1 MKQLLIAAAL
11 LCVCTTPSF
20 AAKLVYLKD
29 GGVIKAQKVWRSE
42 GKVHVLVNRDTLAD
56 FNNSEVNLKK
66 TFVKKRSGAKSSK
79 QAVVTPAAVT
89 AAAKTTAAQ
98 QEKKKTGIS
107 IPTMPAL
114 PEKSPEA
121 LAGKEE
127 GSIRKHKREM
137 SEKSGE

>member
-11 LCVCTTPSF
+11 LCVFTTPSF

-56 FNNSEVNLKK
+56 FNNSEVNLQK
-66 TFVKKRSGAKSSK
+66 TFVKKKYSAKSSK
-79 QAVVTPAAVT
+79 KAVAKPAAVT
-89 AAAKTTAAQ
+89 ADTKATAVQ
-98 QEKKKTGIS
+98 QEKKKTGIAM
-107 IPTMPAL
+107 PTLPAL
-114 PEKSPEA
+114 PQKSPEA
-121 LAGKEE
+121 LAGQNE

-137 SEKSGE
+137 AEKSGE

>member
-11 LCVCTTPSF
+11 LCVCASPSF

-66 TFVKKRSGAKSSK
+66 TFVKKRSTAKSSK
-79 QAVVTPAAVT
+79 KAVVTPVAAI
-89 AAAKTTAAQ
+89 AGAQ

-107 IPTMPAL
+107 VPKMPAL

-121 LAGKEE
+121 LSGKEE

-137 SEKSGE
+137 AEKTGE

>member
-1 MKQLLIAAAL
+1 MKQLLISAVL
-11 LCVCTTPSF
+11 ICVCATPSF

-66 TFVKKRSGAKSSK
+66 TFAKKRSAAKSSK
-79 QAVVTPAAVT
+79 KVLVAPAAVT
-89 AAAKTTAAQ
+89 TDTKAAAAQ
-98 QEKKKTGIS
+98 PEKRKTGIS
-107 IPTMPAL
+107 MPTMPAL
-114 PEKSPEA
+114 PEKSPAA

-137 SEKSGE
+137 AEKAGE

>member
-1 MKQLLIAAAL
+1 MKQLLIAAVL
-11 LCVCTTPSF
+11 LCACATPSF

-29 GGVIKAQKVWRSE
+29 GSVIKAQKVWRSE

-66 TFVKKRSGAKSSK
+66 TFVKKRSSVNKKHRA
-79 QAVVTPAAVT
+79 ATVPAAVT
-89 AAAKTTAAQ
+89 DSKAVAAPREKNKTS
-98 QEKKKTGIS
+98 IS
-107 IPTMPAL
+107 LPAMPTL
-114 PEKSPEA
+114 PEKSPSS

-137 SEKSGE
+137 AEKANE